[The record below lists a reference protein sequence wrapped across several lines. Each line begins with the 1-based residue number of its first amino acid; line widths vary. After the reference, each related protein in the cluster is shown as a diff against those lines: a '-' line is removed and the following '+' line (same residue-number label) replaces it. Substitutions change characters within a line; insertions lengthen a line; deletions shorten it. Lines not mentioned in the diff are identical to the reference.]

1 MMKTVFRMILAVMLM
16 SCIASCKKSML
27 NPIASGRPYEVLVV
41 MDTKQWEAPVGR
53 SLFDVLDTDVPGLP
67 QSERSFRISQIEPKD
82 MNNSFKIF
90 RNVINVAIDPHLYTQ
105 TKLKFTRNKY
115 AMEQVWMVI
124 QSPSE
129 EEFIKYCTDNRQYL
143 VDLLTRLEMNR
154 LVKTLEEKHSQVS
167 FQLAKELF
175 DCEVWAPEEIRSY
188 KKGQN
193 FFWTSN
199 NAASGI
205 VNMCMYSYPYYGPET
220 FNKEYV
226 LRKRDSVMMRN
237 IPGEVPGMYMAT
249 DTLSVE
255 CKPITVHGKFAY
267 ESRGLWIMQN
277 DGMGGPFVSHSRV
290 DTTRNLVIVV
300 EGFVYAPE
308 KMKRGLM
315 RRMEGSLYTLKLPWE
330 VDADAVAED
339 EESSKEE

>member
-1 MMKTVFRMILAVMLM
+1 MKKITLMLLTVMLM
-16 SCIASCKKSML
+16 GMLVSCKKSML

-53 SLFDVLDTDVPGLP
+53 SLFNVLDTDVPGLP

-82 MNNSFKIF
+82 MNNTFKIF
-90 RNVINVAIDPHLYTQ
+90 RNVINVAIDPHLYTH

-129 EEFIKYCTDNRQYL
+129 EDFIKYCTDNKQYL
-143 VDLLTRLEMNR
+143 VDLITRLEMNR
-154 LVKTLEEKHSQVS
+154 LIKSLEEKHSQITS
-167 FQLAKELF
+167 QLAKEIF
-175 DCEVWAPEEIRSY
+175 DCEVWAPDEIRSY

-249 DTLSVE
+249 DTLYVD
-255 CKPITVHGKFAY
+255 CKPITVHGQFAY
-267 ESRGLWIMQN
+267 ESRGLWIMKN

-315 RRMEGSLYTLKLPWE
+315 RRMEGSLYTLMLPWE
-330 VDADAVAED
+330 KKDTI
-339 EESSKEE
+339 STN

>member
-1 MMKTVFRMILAVMLM
+1 MKKITVMMLVVVLM
-16 SCIASCKKSML
+16 SCLASCRKSMI

-41 MDTKQWEAPVGR
+41 MDKDKWDAPVGR
-53 SLFDVLDTDVPGLP
+53 ALFTVLDTDVPGLP
-67 QSERSFRISQIEPKD
+67 QSERSFRISQISENE
-82 MNNSFKIF
+82 MSSTFKIF
-90 RNVINVAIDPHLYTQ
+90 RNVIKVDIDPHYYTQ
-105 TKLKFTRNKY
+105 TKIKFTRDKY
-115 AMEQVWMVI
+115 AMEQVWFTI

-129 EEFIKYCTDNRQYL
+129 EEFIAFCTEQRQYI
-143 VDLLTRLEMNR
+143 VDLITKLEMNR
-154 LVKTLEEKHSQVS
+154 LIKQLEEKHSEVTS
-167 FQLAKELF
+167 NLAKELF
-175 DCEVWAPEEIRSY
+175 NCEVWAPDEIRSY

-199 NAASGI
+199 NAPSGI
-205 VNMCMYSYPYYGPET
+205 VSMCMYSYPYTGPET
-220 FNKEYV
+220 FNKQYV
-226 LRKRDSVMMRN
+226 LGKRDSVMMRN
-237 IPGEVPGMYMAT
+237 IPGSVPGMYMAT

-255 CKPITVHGKFAY
+255 CKPITVHGQFAY

-330 VDADAVAED
+330 N
-339 EESSKEE
+339 EE